1 MKERKTKNNNNKK
14 TKQTNKQNHQM
25 YFRDYSAFNADSYL
39 HDVYAIDR
47 NAVTVQCSGL
57 HEIAAPRENEISITS
72 WG

>member
-1 MKERKTKNNNNKK
+1 
-14 TKQTNKQNHQM
+14 M